1 MTMKSLKVFT
11 IAGAALVFALVLGP
25 RAGLGAEAKTAGK
38 PPLVIPAQGFSFSV
52 QQPDGWQADE
62 QAMKKYQANLAFA
75 PKSGDGKEP
84 DVTIV
89 VRALRKLNEN
99 VALSLETDKQA
110 YRQKEPAVQFGPLE
124 VKHPLYAT
132 FPQLF
137 SKPGEFYV
145 YTAYLNPKGFTTY
158 FSVVMPKKKSAAT
171 PRELA
176 AYKEVLE
183 SLRIIPAETESDSE

>member
-1 MTMKSLKVFT
+1 MKSLKVFST
-11 IAGAALVFALVLGP
+11 AGAVLALALVLGP
-25 RAGLGAEAKTAGK
+25 RVGLGAGTKAAEK
-38 PPLVIPAQGFSFSV
+38 PPLVIPGQGFSFSV
-52 QQPDGWQADE
+52 RQPDGWQADE
-62 QAMKKYQANLAFA
+62 QAMKKYQASLAFA
-75 PKSGDGKEP
+75 PKSEDGREP

-89 VRALRKLNEN
+89 VRAIRKLNEN

-110 YRQKEPAVQFGPLE
+110 YRQKEPAVQFAPLD

-145 YTAYLNPKGFTTY
+145 YTTYLNPKGFMTY

-183 SLRIIPAETESDSE
+183 SLRILPAETDADSE

>member
-1 MTMKSLKVFT
+1 MKSLKIFFT
-11 IAGAALVFALVLGP
+11 AGAALALALVLAP
-25 RAGLGAEAKTAGK
+25 RVGLGAETKAAGK
-38 PPLVIPAQGFSFSV
+38 PPLVIPGQGFSFSV
-52 QQPDGWQADE
+52 QQPDGWRADE

-75 PKSGDGKEP
+75 PKSEDGREP

-89 VRALRKLNEN
+89 VRAIRKLNEN

-110 YRQKEPAVQFGPLE
+110 YRERDPAVQFGPLD
-124 VKHPLYAT
+124 VKHPVYAA
-132 FPQLF
+132 FPQLI
-137 SKPGEFYV
+137 SKSGEFYV
-145 YTAYLNPKGFTTY
+145 YTTYLNPKGFTTY

-183 SLRIIPAETESDSE
+183 SLRIIPAEADSE